1 MDFTKI
7 YCMSETCKN
16 KQVVMNGAGGSFGG
30 RISYANLACPICG
43 VKIMIMPI
51 SDKYEY
57 SMSATTEQERI
68 EKRIEDARNKS
79 ELELAKTITRIRET
93 GF

>member
-16 KQVVMNGAGGSFGG
+16 NQVVMNGAGGSFGG
-30 RISYANLACPICG
+30 RISYANLQCTVCG
-43 VKIMIMPI
+43 LKIMIMPI

-57 SMSATTEQERI
+57 SLSATTEEERKD
-68 EKRIEDARNKS
+68 KRIEEARNKS
-79 ELELAKTITRIRET
+79 ELELARTITRIRET